1 MSPNQHFEM
10 VNNEFDLLL
19 KSFSGQL
26 SRMKARDGNEELNK
40 VCEENFRKDLTNSL
54 KRDTISTTKERE

>member
-1 MSPNQHFEM
+1 MSSNQRFEM